1 MDFCY
6 YFLCK
11 TLIFL
16 CKSNKKC
23 NQFEGGVWMSFEAID
38 NITAAEENAKKI
50 VADAEAAAKQLI
62 AEAETGGK
70 ASVQSAIK
78 KAEQEL
84 IELKQKTEAKAAADV
99 ADIKSANEN
108 KKAVLKA
115 KAEGRMEQAAALVVE
130 RIVNG

>member
-1 MDFCY
+1 
-6 YFLCK
+6 
-11 TLIFL
+11 
-16 CKSNKKC
+16 
-23 NQFEGGVWMSFEAID
+23 MSFEAID
-38 NITAAEENAKKI
+38 NITAAEENARKI

-62 AEAETGGK
+62 AEAEIGGK
-70 ASVQSAIK
+70 ASVQSAVK

-99 ADIKSANEN
+99 DDIKSANEN

-115 KAEGRMEQAAALVVE
+115 KAESRMEQAAALVVE